1 MNKYR
6 INKILRAVFNIN
18 TCERVELHFVS
29 VESTRVEGMSDHIIL
44 PVTHTFMMRNNKV
57 IDHTIN
63 FLRFGRFIRDDK
75 NN

>member
-1 MNKYR
+1 MGYFWLDRPNDS
-6 INKILRAVFNIN
+6 IV
-18 TCERVELHFVS
+18 T

-63 FLRFGRFIRDDK
+63 FLKFGRFIRNDK